1 MNGQPTVGRAV
12 VSIVEEVRSAPVA
25 APERSRWLDLPPLI
39 WIIRM
44 GGMLALSARAAIE
57 FVTPGLSWR
66 RELILQAI
74 FIFKVALVPV
84 LLVNF
89 ATGITIGVQVSS
101 ILSALGAI
109 DRAGGA
115 VPVAFLRELGAFL
128 TAAIIAGSVGATIT
142 SELGARKI
150 RDELSALEVLGINPV
165 RAMVVPRIVA
175 LVLLMPIMNMI
186 ALVAGTAGSVI
197 AATVLYLGTPQ
208 AFFDQFLANTNFIDL
223 WASQAKILIFGLLI
237 GVIACYKGLNA
248 SGGAEGVGRAVN
260 ESVVAS
266 LIAVVGVTIV
276 YTQLLLALYP
286 DISALR

>member
-1 MNGQPTVGRAV
+1 

-115 VPVAFLRELGAFL
+115 VPVAFLRELGA
-128 TAAIIAGSVGATIT
+128 
-142 SELGARKI
+142 RKI

-208 AFFDQFLANTNFIDL
+208 AFFDQFLANTNYIDL